1 MSKRNKIICIIL
13 VIIFIAAIIVTGVKG
28 LNVDINYAEGTSI
41 VFDIGKQFE
50 LSDIENMV
58 DDIWEGDSSVVQK
71 VEIYDESVLIK
82 LRNFTDEQLDN
93 LANKLN
99 EKYDLGFTRNDFTIL
114 YNSNLKLREVIK
126 PYVIPLII
134 TTALIVVYYSIRYR
148 GVKEILELLLTL
160 IASEGIIYSI
170 YALLRLPVNIWT
182 MPIAMIVYA
191 GAIIYVTIK
200 HEDAF
205 KNKKHIDKSKVQEEK
220 ASKNVENENV

>member
-1 MSKRNKIICIIL
+1 MNKRNKIICIIL

-50 LSDIENMV
+50 LSDVENMV
-58 DDIWEGDSSVVQK
+58 DEIWQGDSAVVQK

-82 LRNFTDEQLDN
+82 VRNFTDEQLDS

-114 YNSNLKLREVIK
+114 YNSNLKLREVIR
-126 PYVIPLII
+126 PYVIPII
-134 TTALIVVYYSIRYR
+134 IATALIVVYYSIRYR

-160 IASEGIIYSI
+160 IAAEGIIYSI

-191 GAIIYVTIK
+191 GTIIYVTLK
-200 HEDAF
+200 HEDGF
-205 KNKKHIDKSKVQEEK
+205 KNKKSINNSKSEEK
-220 ASKNVENENV
+220 NNNKNGEKENA

>member
-1 MSKRNKIICIIL
+1 MNKRNKIICIIL

-50 LSDIENMV
+50 LSDVENMV
-58 DDIWEGDSSVVQK
+58 DEIWQGDSAVVQK

-82 LRNFTDEQLDN
+82 VRSFTDEQLDS

-114 YNSNLKLREVIK
+114 YNSNLKLREVIR
-126 PYVIPLII
+126 PYVIPII
-134 TTALIVVYYSIRYR
+134 IATALIVVYYSIRYR

-160 IASEGIIYSI
+160 IAAEGIIYSI

-191 GAIIYVTIK
+191 GTIIYVTLK
-200 HEDAF
+200 HEDGF
-205 KNKKHIDKSKVQEEK
+205 KNKKHINNSKKEEEK
-220 ASKNVENENV
+220 VNKNGEKENA

>member
-1 MSKRNKIICIIL
+1 MNKRNKIICIIL

-50 LSDIENMV
+50 LSDVENMV
-58 DDIWEGDSSVVQK
+58 DEIWQGDSAVVQK

-82 LRNFTDEQLDN
+82 VGNFTDEQLDS

-114 YNSNLKLREVIK
+114 YNSNLKLREVIR

-134 TTALIVVYYSIRYR
+134 ATALIVVYYSIRYR

-160 IASEGIIYSI
+160 IAAEGIIYSI

-191 GAIIYVTIK
+191 GTIIYVTLK
-200 HEDAF
+200 HEDWF
-205 KNKKHIDKSKVQEEK
+205 KNKKHINNSKKEEEK
-220 ASKNVENENV
+220 VNKNGEKENA